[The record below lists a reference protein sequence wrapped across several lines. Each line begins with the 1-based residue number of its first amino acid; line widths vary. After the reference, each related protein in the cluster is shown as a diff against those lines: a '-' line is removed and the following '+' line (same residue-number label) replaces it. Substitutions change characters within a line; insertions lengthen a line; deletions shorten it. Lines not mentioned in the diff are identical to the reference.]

1 MRKILYVTGSRAE
14 YGLMQSSLK
23 LIDSD
28 SELDL
33 HIVAT
38 GMHLMPEF
46 GNTITDVEHD
56 GFKLHTIDSIYSDD
70 SKEAMAH
77 FAGEFLSKFVDA
89 LKKINPDI
97 ILLLGDRAEML
108 SAAVA
113 GAYMSIPVAH
123 IHGGDVSSTVD
134 EMARHAITKL
144 SEIHFAATESSAER
158 IRKMGELPFN
168 IHLVGAPGLDSILN
182 DSLPSKEEVFKSLGL
197 NSSEKTVLIV
207 QHPITLEDGKSE
219 EHMRATL
226 EAVKEEG
233 FQVIVVY
240 PNADAGG
247 REMISVIEEYEGTFN
262 IFKSM
267 ERSLFLS
274 LMKNSD
280 LIIGNSSS
288 ALIEA
293 PSFGTPAVNI
303 GSRQSGRE
311 RSDNIID
318 SGYKKD
324 EIISAIKKA
333 LSPEFIK
340 KAEKCENPYGD
351 GKSGERIVKIL
362 KEVELGR
369 ELLDKKIAY

>member
-1 MRKILYVTGSRAE
+1 
-14 YGLMQSSLK
+14 
-23 LIDSD
+23 
-28 SELDL
+28 
-33 HIVAT
+33 
-38 GMHLMPEF
+38 
-46 GNTITDVEHD
+46 
-56 GFKLHTIDSIYSDD
+56 
-70 SKEAMAH
+70 
-77 FAGEFLSKFVDA
+77 
-89 LKKINPDI
+89 
-97 ILLLGDRAEML
+97 
-108 SAAVA
+108 
-113 GAYMSIPVAH
+113 
-123 IHGGDVSSTVD
+123 TVD

-182 DSLPSKEEVFKSLGL
+182 DILPSKEEVFKSLGL

>member
-1 MRKILYVTGSRAE
+1 
-14 YGLMQSSLK
+14 
-23 LIDSD
+23 
-28 SELDL
+28 
-33 HIVAT
+33 
-38 GMHLMPEF
+38 
-46 GNTITDVEHD
+46 
-56 GFKLHTIDSIYSDD
+56 
-70 SKEAMAH
+70 
-77 FAGEFLSKFVDA
+77 
-89 LKKINPDI
+89 
-97 ILLLGDRAEML
+97 
-108 SAAVA
+108 
-113 GAYMSIPVAH
+113 
-123 IHGGDVSSTVD
+123 
-134 EMARHAITKL
+134 
-144 SEIHFAATESSAER
+144 
-158 IRKMGELPFN
+158 
-168 IHLVGAPGLDSILN
+168 
-182 DSLPSKEEVFKSLGL
+182 
-197 NSSEKTVLIV
+197 
-207 QHPITLEDGKSE
+207 
-219 EHMRATL
+219 
-226 EAVKEEG
+226 
-233 FQVIVVY
+233 
-240 PNADAGG
+240 
-247 REMISVIEEYEGTFN
+247 
-262 IFKSM
+262 M

>member
-158 IRKMGELPFN
+158 I
-168 IHLVGAPGLDSILN
+168 
-182 DSLPSKEEVFKSLGL
+182 
-197 NSSEKTVLIV
+197 
-207 QHPITLEDGKSE
+207 
-219 EHMRATL
+219 
-226 EAVKEEG
+226 
-233 FQVIVVY
+233 
-240 PNADAGG
+240 
-247 REMISVIEEYEGTFN
+247 
-262 IFKSM
+262 
-267 ERSLFLS
+267 
-274 LMKNSD
+274 
-280 LIIGNSSS
+280 
-288 ALIEA
+288 
-293 PSFGTPAVNI
+293 
-303 GSRQSGRE
+303 
-311 RSDNIID
+311 
-318 SGYKKD
+318 
-324 EIISAIKKA
+324 
-333 LSPEFIK
+333 
-340 KAEKCENPYGD
+340 
-351 GKSGERIVKIL
+351 
-362 KEVELGR
+362 
-369 ELLDKKIAY
+369 